1 MNDACIPILPYGN
14 YFVILS
20 TKFDKFVKTMDIVKK
35 ALGTLGFSGAS
46 ADVYGDLILH
56 GSSSARIIAARLG
69 MTRPSVYDQVKIL
82 MKKGLVI
89 ERDIEGKTEFAI
101 HDIADLGRL
110 MESEEERIAETRE
123 AFDRERDRL
132 SARTGSVE
140 PKIRFFMGREAI
152 LGSMH
157 DMLWDET
164 LTLRVVWPYEE
175 MLRALGRDGL
185 LEFDRKR
192 IRNGIRLKTI
202 WTGGCGKDAIW
213 GKEEWGVE
221 RRFALPG
228 FSPTMGYTI
237 YGDKTLF
244 ISSAKE
250 AFGFTVTS
258 ADFASLMGEQFA
270 LLWGMSK
277 SSVPSAGKRTR
288 R

>member
-1 MNDACIPILPYGN
+1 
-14 YFVILS
+14 
-20 TKFDKFVKTMDIVKK
+20 MDIVKK
-35 ALGTLGFSGAS
+35 ALGTIGFSGAS

-56 GSSSARIIAARLG
+56 GSSSARLIAVRLG
-69 MTRPSVYDQVKIL
+69 MTRPSVYDQLKIL
-82 MKKGLVI
+82 MREGLVI
-89 ERDIEGKTEFAI
+89 ERDIEGKTEFAV

-110 MESEEERIAETRE
+110 MELEEERIAEIRE

-152 LGSMH
+152 LGSMR

-164 LTLRVVWPYEE
+164 LTLRVVWPYRE
-175 MLRALGRDGL
+175 MLRALGREGL

-192 IRNGIRLKTI
+192 IRNGIRLRTI
-202 WTGGCGKDAIW
+202 WTGGDGKNVIW
-213 GKEEWGVE
+213 GDEEWGVK
-221 RRFALPG
+221 RRAAPPE
-228 FSPTMGYTI
+228 FSPSMGYTV

-258 ADFASLMGEQFA
+258 TDFASLMGEQFA

-277 SSVPSAGKRTR
+277 PSVPSTGKRKVSAGLLY
-288 R
+288 